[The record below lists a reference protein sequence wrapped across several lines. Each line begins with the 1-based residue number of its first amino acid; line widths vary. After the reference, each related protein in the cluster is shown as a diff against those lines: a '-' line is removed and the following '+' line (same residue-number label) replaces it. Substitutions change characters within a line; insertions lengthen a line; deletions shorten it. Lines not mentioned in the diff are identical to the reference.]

1 MKSSLKTQSN
11 KPEWLVV
18 YTTYHFYEAHI
29 VAGRLQSEGI
39 PVMVHQQAGA
49 NAMGIH
55 IGGLGEIHVLV
66 DPANY
71 EWAVAVLDSDSHA
84 ELPEDVDQII
94 YGDDDDE

>member
-1 MKSSLKTQSN
+1 MKNSLKPQSN

-39 PVMVHQQAGA
+39 VVMVHQQAGA

-55 IGGLGEIHVLV
+55 IGGLGEVHILV
-66 DPANY
+66 DPADY
-71 EWAVAVLDSDSHA
+71 ELALAILDSESNA
-84 ELPEDVDQII
+84 ELPEDTDQII
-94 YGDDDDE
+94 YGDDDGE